1 MFIPQFL
8 YINNSKIIATDTMN
22 VIDSA
27 RGVLSKNYQNSFY
40 FKELLHTVKV
50 KFETKFIR
58 LLIGLAILLLLISFM
73 MMAIPVSAFWP
84 RVHSDIN
91 DKSLSFLKPD
101 ILTKVNSGD
110 RSAETIVEFGGRK
123 YHSTGCDFQ
132 GTTEN
137 INSLYDQVV
146 SSIHNK
152 DAMAKT
158 FGLLLHPVQDFYA
171 HSNWIELGRN
181 DLAESNSDSKWPILL
196 PFQEYK
202 GIIIVQVGDKSKGE
216 HYDIPD
222 GYTLDPDGKVVYV
235 LTSNGTYPGLI
246 SGTSHKSNSN
256 CPNEDISLTHR
267 ELNKDERSKKG
278 YDKARAIAE
287 AQTINEWCRLQ
298 NLVELSHGQ
307 DGVQLLIKSWVDDK
321 HKANS
326 VCLDDSEAKKADKSK
341 KKAEKDKGSGHGGG
355 RP

>member
-1 MFIPQFL
+1 
-8 YINNSKIIATDTMN
+8 MN

-73 MMAIPVSAFWP
+73 MMVIPVSAFWP

-181 DLAESNSDSKWPILL
+181 DLVESNSDSKWPILL

-216 HYDIPD
+216 HYDIPN
-222 GYTLDPDGKVVYV
+222 GYTLNRDGKVVYV

-246 SGTSHKSNSN
+246 SGTSHKSNAN

-278 YDKARAIAE
+278 YDKARALAE

-326 VCLDDSEAKKADKSK
+326 VCLDD
-341 KKAEKDKGSGHGGG
+341 GSSLVNNEIGSNNGDTDEIEE
-355 RP
+355 

>member
-1 MFIPQFL
+1 MKSCRQ
-8 YINNSKIIATDTMN
+8 
-22 VIDSA
+22 
-27 RGVLSKNYQNSFY
+27 
-40 FKELLHTVKV
+40 
-50 KFETKFIR
+50 TKFIG
-58 LLIGLAILLLLISFM
+58 LLLSIGLAILLLLMSSVM
-73 MMAIPVSAFWP
+73 MMVIPVNAFMP
-84 RVHSDIN
+84 EVHSDIN

-101 ILTKVNSGD
+101 ILHKINSGD
-110 RSAETIVEFGGRK
+110 EGADKIEEFRHRE

-137 INSLYDQVV
+137 INRLYGQVV
-146 SSIHNK
+146 SSIDDK
-152 DAMAKT
+152 DRMAET

-181 DLAESNSDSKWPILL
+181 DLVESNSDSKWPVLK

-202 GIIIVQVGDKSKGE
+202 GVIIVQVGDESKGE

-222 GYTLDPDGKVVYV
+222 GYTLDPDGKVVHV
-235 LTSNGTYPGLI
+235 STSDGTYPGLI
-246 SGTSHKSNSN
+246 SATSSKSNAN

-278 YDKARAIAE
+278 YDKARALAE

-298 NLVELSHGQ
+298 NLVEQSHGQ
-307 DGVQLLIKSWVDDK
+307 DGVQLLIDSWVDNK

-326 VCLDDSEAKKADKSK
+326 VCLDDAEANKGEKSKSK
-341 KKAEKDKGSGHGGG
+341 KKDGGDPGSGEDGPH

>member
-1 MFIPQFL
+1 
-8 YINNSKIIATDTMN
+8 MN

-73 MMAIPVSAFWP
+73 MMVIPVSAFWP

-91 DKSLSFLKPD
+91 DKSLSFLQPE

-110 RSAETIVEFGGRK
+110 RSAETIGEFGHRE

-152 DAMAKT
+152 DTMAKT

-181 DLAESNSDSKWPILL
+181 DLVESNSDSKWPILL

-216 HYDIPD
+216 HYDIPN
-222 GYTLDPDGKVVYV
+222 GYTLNRDGKVVYV
-235 LTSNGTYPGLI
+235 STSNGTYPGLI
-246 SGTSHKSNSN
+246 SGTSHKSNAN

-278 YDKARAIAE
+278 YDKARALAE

-298 NLVELSHGQ
+298 NLVEQSHGQ
-307 DGVQLLIKSWVDDK
+307 AGVQLLINSWVDDK

-326 VCLDDSEAKKADKSK
+326 VCLDDGEAKKADKSK
-341 KKAEKDKGSGHGGG
+341 KKSEKDNGSGHGSG